1 MSISVEYYPKKKRNK
16 QTNNNMYRFM
26 MEQKLFSQLR
36 QHGHKT
42 PIGMTKRYYQCGD
55 NGVYGYRPR
64 KVEPFTRKSLCTSN
78 KESAKA

>member
-1 MSISVEYYPKKKRNK
+1 
-16 QTNNNMYRFM
+16 MYRFM

-78 KESAKA
+78 KESAKAQAAEAAAATAEESASSEV